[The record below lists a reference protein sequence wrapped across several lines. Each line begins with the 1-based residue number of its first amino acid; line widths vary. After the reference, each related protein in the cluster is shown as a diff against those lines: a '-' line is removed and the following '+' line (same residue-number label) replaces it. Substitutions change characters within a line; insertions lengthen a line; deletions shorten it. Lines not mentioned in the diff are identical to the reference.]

1 MVQHDEAIDKEPEVH
16 ETENDA
22 ESHTPSLKDKV
33 LDPLPN
39 KEAEYSDNVLRLTLL
54 RDRCKEKDMER
65 LQKILGPQNL
75 FRLEFLFF
83 DLELNAARLSQTN
96 ACEDIEKVLE
106 AILEASETP
115 ILDEIERMLDAHEN
129 ADQQQEFVEEASIL
143 DDFQELV
150 FALCQKY
157 STARNSA
164 PMAVGSQL
172 HPDTDGDMSD
182 AEEEKTFLHSVEDTD
197 KDNLTVTESGEETK
211 APEKPAHDG
220 HKIPDMGIEED
231 GGYFNRN
238 KDNQASSK
246 TPEEIQRGPQTILEN
261 TLDMVLSVDMD
272 HPPSGPLE
280 SPAVTDFHEDEQSG
294 SSFVSVLILSGR
306 LVTLFYE
313 YLGIYGVMA
322 VHPV

>member
-1 MVQHDEAIDKEPEVH
+1 
-16 ETENDA
+16 
-22 ESHTPSLKDKV
+22 
-33 LDPLPN
+33 
-39 KEAEYSDNVLRLTLL
+39 
-54 RDRCKEKDMER
+54 
-65 LQKILGPQNL
+65 
-75 FRLEFLFF
+75 
-83 DLELNAARLSQTN
+83 
-96 ACEDIEKVLE
+96 
-106 AILEASETP
+106 
-115 ILDEIERMLDAHEN
+115 MLDAHEN